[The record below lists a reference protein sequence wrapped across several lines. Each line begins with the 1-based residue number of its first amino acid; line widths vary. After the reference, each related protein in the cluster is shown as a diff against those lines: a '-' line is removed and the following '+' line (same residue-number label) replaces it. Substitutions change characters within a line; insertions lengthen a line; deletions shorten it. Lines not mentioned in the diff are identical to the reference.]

1 MGNVG
6 LSAKQRAFIAEY
18 MRNGFNS
25 TEAYLSVAPNVTRDS
40 AGTLG
45 ASMLKAIKKKTA
57 GKIFWAPLISTI
69 FAWLQSSMSF
79 LRQTPMFFTRAARSR
94 LLATTALVLA
104 LTSFSQSYL
113 AARSSTSTSSL
124 TCRKLSCN
132 YTRTQNETVVRQTPE
147 AMGLMASK
155 LILTPTR
162 AQSIILA
169 SPARFKLVNAGRRF
183 GKTHLAIDFYLFP
196 GAVNLPGSN
205 SYYIA
210 PTYKDAKRIAWE
222 KLKDVVPL
230 SYLDGKPNETELSIR
245 LRNRSKI
252 TLLGADDP
260 DSLRGPGAHRIV
272 YDEFAFQ
279 KRKVWD
285 VTRPMLSDTGGD
297 ALFIS
302 TPSGYNHFYDMY
314 CAATAK
320 RGWAAFQFTTLDG
333 GNVSPEE
340 IEEAKHDLDERIF
353 RQEYEASFEM
363 LAGRVYYAYSRDINV
378 CLTVDD
384 KVSPLLVGMDFNVN
398 PMTAAIAQRKADQLH
413 FIDEIVLPN
422 GNTELMAAAIKQRY
436 PGRKVNVYPDPTGNA
451 RKTSAPVGQTDF
463 TILRGAGFTV
473 LAPQRPYPISDKYNT
488 FNASLCNAAGERRAY
503 INPVRCP
510 HLAKGLDGL
519 TYREGTSEA
528 DKSLGLDHITDAAA
542 YLVLWEMPMRGKS
555 GGIKLGAA

>member
-1 MGNVG
+1 M
-6 LSAKQRAFIAEY
+6 A
-18 MRNGFNS
+18 NGWNA
-25 TEAYLSVAPNVTRDS
+25 TRAYLAICPNVDEHS
-40 AGTLG
+40 ARTLG
-45 ASMLKAIKKKTA
+45 ARLLSRIKKKIA
-57 GKIFWAPLISTI
+57 GVTPLQLLASTI
-69 FAWLQSSMSF
+69 SVWLRNLTSSLMQKRPSF
-79 LRQTPMFFTRAARSR
+79 TKAAS
-94 LLATTALVLA
+94 LLIA
-104 LTSFSQSYL
+104 LTMLPSFALPSFSQSSL

-124 TCRKLSCN
+124 TCRKLSCS

-147 AMGLMASK
+147 TMGLMASK

-363 LAGRVYYAYSRDINV
+363 LAGRVYYAYSRDLNV
-378 CLTVDD
+378 CLTMDD

-398 PMTAAIAQRKADQLH
+398 PMTAAIAQRKADQIH

-503 INPVRCP
+503 INPVKCP
-510 HLAKGLDGL
+510 NLAKGLDGL

>member
-6 LSAKQRAFIAEY
+6 LSAKQRAFITEY

-25 TEAYLSVAPNVTRDS
+25 TEAYLSIAPKVTRDS

-57 GKIFWAPLISTI
+57 GLTFLVLLASTI
-69 FAWLQSSMSF
+69 FAWLRSSTSSWMQKRPSFTKAVPLLIALTMLPSFALPSYSQSF
-79 LRQTPMFFTRAARSR
+79 LAE
-94 LLATTALVLA
+94 
-104 LTSFSQSYL
+104 
-113 AARSSTSTSSL
+113 RSSTSTSSL
-124 TCRKLSCN
+124 TCLKSSCS

-147 AMGLMASK
+147 TIGLMASK

-196 GAVNLPGSN
+196 GAVNHPGSN

-230 SYLDGKPNETELSIR
+230 SYIDGKPNETELSIR

-279 KRKVWD
+279 KKYVWD

-333 GNVSPEE
+333 GNVPPEE
-340 IEEAKHDLDERIF
+340 IEEAKHDLDERMF

-363 LAGRVYYAYSRDINV
+363 LAGRVYYAYNRDKNV
-378 CLTVDD
+378 CIVQDD
-384 KVSPLLVGMDFNVN
+384 GSSTLLVGMDFNVN

-422 GNTELMAAAIKQRY
+422 GNTELMAAAIKQRF

-463 TILRGAGFTV
+463 TILRSAGFTV

-488 FNASLCNAAGERRAY
+488 FNAALCNAAGERSIY
-503 INPVRCP
+503 INPVRCQS
-510 HLAKGLDGL
+510 LAKGLDGL
-519 TYREGTSEA
+519 TYRDGTSEA